1 MSTSVCAGFD
11 AQSAFLVRPAFFFC
25 KQISLILRLFLL
37 FSWRILAVQ
46 DNSDIRESQEK
57 FYLFTSILMK
67 ERLAELIQ
75 ELGII
80 KKDFAE
86 SIGVSTGNLSD
97 WLSGKTEP
105 SAKPLA
111 RISETYKVNLNWLV
125 AGNGPMF
132 LETTIV
138 ADQRAVYGKKKKPEG
153 DAVTQLQERLEQLEK
168 DVQELREKK

>member
-1 MSTSVCAGFD
+1 
-11 AQSAFLVRPAFFFC
+11 
-25 KQISLILRLFLL
+25 
-37 FSWRILAVQ
+37 
-46 DNSDIRESQEK
+46 
-57 FYLFTSILMK
+57 MK
-67 ERLAELIQ
+67 ERLAELIL

-111 RISETYKVNLNWLV
+111 RIFETYNVNLNWLV

-132 LETTIV
+132 LETTTI
-138 ADQRAVYGKKKKPEG
+138 ADQRAPYIKKKKPEG
-153 DAVTQLQERLEQLEK
+153 DPMTQLQERLEQVEK
-168 DVQELREKK
+168 EVRELREKK